1 MTEDTL
7 DILIACVGLAWL
19 IGLAIFGASRGRG
32 SRTMPGRPT
41 RSWPW
46 VVALPAVLIL
56 GCLAYF
62 LFGGP

>member
-1 MTEDTL
+1 MSEDTFNV
-7 DILIACVGLAWL
+7 LIACVGVAWL
-19 IGLAIFGASRGRG
+19 IALAFFGASSKRG
-32 SRTMPGRPT
+32 SRAVPGRPT

>member
-1 MTEDTL
+1 MSEETFN
-7 DILIACVGLAWL
+7 ILIACAGIAWL
-19 IGLAIFGASRGRG
+19 IALAFFGASNRRG
-32 SRTMPGRPT
+32 SRSVPWRPA

-46 VVALPAVLIL
+46 VVGLPAILIL

>member
-1 MTEDTL
+1 MNEDTF
-7 DILIACVGLAWL
+7 DVLIACVGVAWL
-19 IGLAIFGASRGRG
+19 IALAFFGAASNRG
-32 SRTMPGRPT
+32 SRAVPGRPT